1 MRVSIEKADIVVD
14 ECVPHDLYD
23 ILEYVNY
30 EAILGSEW
38 EGYQNGDLLK
48 LCRDKNVKVLL
59 TCDKAMENKQIE
71 KMPNFSFSIVILNSK
86 DNDTESL
93 ESGVKKFVELYSSN
107 SELFKKRTFYLLN
120 KDSLMQS
127 YIQNEY
133 NYGQISIGH
142 SVVLTW

>member
-1 MRVSIEKADIVVD
+1 MRVSIEKADILVD
-14 ECVPHDLYD
+14 ECVPLKSYIH
-23 ILEYVNY
+23 LEELQY
-30 EAILGSEW
+30 ETILGSEW

-48 LCRDKNVKVLL
+48 LCRDKNVKILL

-86 DNDTESL
+86 GNDTESI
-93 ESGVKKFVELYSSN
+93 EKNVKKFVELYSSN
-107 SELFKKRTFYLLN
+107 CDIFKKRNFYLLN
-120 KDSLMQS
+120 DENLMQS
-127 YIQNEY
+127 YIQKEY

>member
-1 MRVSIEKADIVVD
+1 MRVSIEEADIVVD
-14 ECVPHDLYD
+14 ECVPRKSYVF
-23 ILEYVNY
+23 LEELQY
-30 EAILGSEW
+30 ETVLGSEW

-48 LCRDKNVKVLL
+48 LCRDNNVKVLL

-71 KMPNFSFSIVILNSK
+71 KMPNFSFAIVILNAK

-93 ESGVKKFVELYSSN
+93 ESSVKKFAELYASN
-107 SELFKKRTFYLLN
+107 SDLFKKRSFYLLN
-120 KDSLMQS
+120 KTSLMQS
-127 YIQNEY
+127 FIQNEY